1 MDKSQT
7 IKVIIACVFLLV
19 AGVLILKFAGG
30 SSGIR
35 EKDMRSALE
44 EMPVDDLIS
53 MRQALAAQVA
63 EANRTRSGEK
73 SEMLL
78 GFEAT
83 LANYDAILTERG
95 VDVEALGTPSL
106 AEVPMRK
113 GEEP

>member
-1 MDKSQT
+1 MDRSQT
-7 IKVIIACVFLLV
+7 IKVIIACVLLLV
-19 AGVLILKFAGG
+19 AGGLILRFTGG
-30 SSGIR
+30 SGGIK

-44 EMPVDDLIS
+44 EMPVEDLIS

-73 SEMLL
+73 SDMLL
-78 GFEAT
+78 GFEET
-83 LANYDAILTERG
+83 LANYDAILAERG
-95 VDVEALGTPSL
+95 VNVDELGTPSL

>member
-7 IKVIIACVFLLV
+7 TKVIVACVLLLI
-19 AGVLILKFAGG
+19 AGVLILKFTGG
-30 SSGIR
+30 SEGVTGR
-35 EKDMRSALE
+35 DMQSALE
-44 EMPVDDLIS
+44 EMPVEDLIS

-73 SEMLL
+73 SDMLL
-78 GFEAT
+78 GFEET

-95 VDVEALGTPSL
+95 VDVGALGTPSL
-106 AEVPMRK
+106 AEVPTRK

>member
-7 IKVIIACVFLLV
+7 IKVVVACLFLVIAAFLF
-19 AGVLILKFAGG
+19 LKFTGG
-30 SSGIR
+30 SSTVSR
-35 EKDMRSALE
+35 SDMQAGLQ
-44 EMPVDDLIS
+44 EMPVEELIS

-63 EANRTRSGEK
+63 EANRRRSGEK
-73 SEMLL
+73 SDMLL
-78 GFEAT
+78 GFEET

-95 VDVEALGTPSL
+95 VDVEELGTPSL